1 MNLLMVTNTYT
12 PFVGGVA
19 LSVES
24 FTQEFRRRGHRVMVV
39 APAFAGAAKNEKDVI
54 RIPAIQKFNGSDF
67 SLRLPVPGFL
77 FPELEKFRPD
87 VVHSHH
93 PYLLGD
99 TALRISALR
108 NVPLVF
114 THHSMYE
121 KFTYYVPGDSPK
133 LQRFVVELSTGYANL
148 CDRVIAPSGSTAMIL
163 KERGVEI
170 PIEVIPTG
178 IDIER
183 FRRGDGT
190 GCRAAMGIPRDAF
203 VVGHIGRL
211 APEKNL
217 GFLAEAVLAFL
228 AADDGARFL
237 IAGVGPSEK
246 EIRERFERR
255 GMTGR
260 LHFAGIFQG
269 RDLADAYHAMDV
281 FAFASQSETQGLV
294 LAEAMAAGVPV
305 VAVDAPGVRDTV
317 IDGRNGYLFPV
328 ESVAAFSDALSRLA
342 VLPAE
347 SLRAM
352 KEAARETAE
361 RFSIRRCAE
370 RVLILYE
377 SLGAVNRRSRQTQGS
392 LWASARRLFG
402 KEWKLW
408 RNRAHAAGA
417 ALSEHRPDQRAGR
430 ALP

>member
-1 MNLLMVTNTYT
+1 MNLLMMTNTYA

-19 LSVES
+19 RSVES
-24 FTQEFRRRGHRVMVV
+24 FTDEFRRRGHRVMVV
-39 APAFAGAAKNEKDVI
+39 APEFPGALKREADVL
-54 RIPAIQKFNGSDF
+54 RIPAIQNFNGSDF
-67 SLRLPVPGFL
+67 SLRLPIPGFL
-77 FPELEKFRPD
+77 FSALDEFQPD

-121 KFTYYVPGDSPK
+121 KFTHYVPGDSPR

-148 CDRVIAPSGSTAMIL
+148 CNRVIVPSGSTKAIL
-163 KERGVEI
+163 KERGVET

-183 FRRGDGT
+183 FRPGDGR
-190 GCRAAMGIPRDAF
+190 GFRAAMGIPGEDF

-211 APEKNL
+211 AAEKNL
-217 GFLAEAVLAFL
+217 GFLAEAVTAFL
-228 AADDGARFL
+228 AADERTRFL
-237 IAGVGPSEK
+237 IAGVGPMEK
-246 EIRERFERR
+246 EIREHFERR

-260 LHFAGIFQG
+260 LHFAGILEG
-269 RDLADAYHAMDV
+269 RGLADAYHAMDV
-281 FAFASQSETQGLV
+281 FAFASRIETQGMV
-294 LAEAMAAGVPV
+294 VAEAMAAGVPV
-305 VAVDAPGVRDTV
+305 VAVDGPGVREAV
-317 IDGRNGYLFPV
+317 LDGRNGFLLPA
-328 ESVAAFSDALSRLA
+328 ESAAEFSDALSRIA
-342 VLPAE
+342 ALPDRD
-347 SLRAM
+347 LRAM

-361 RFSIRRCAE
+361 SYSIRPCAE
-370 RVLILYE
+370 RALVFYE
-377 SLGAVNRRSRQTQGS
+377 SLGAVDRRSRRTRGS
-392 LWASARRLFG
+392 LWASARRFSG

-417 ALSEHRPDQRAGR
+417 ALSGQVQDQRAGKT
-430 ALP
+430 LP